1 MKEAVM
7 AMSSDYAMSYMYCPV
22 CRSACAGARC
32 MMWHKMVEDEVTMDI
47 GMCGFNNYQLSN
59 VVVLNK
65 VVDES
70 NETK

>member
-1 MKEAVM
+1 
-7 AMSSDYAMSYMYCPV
+7 
-22 CRSACAGARC
+22 

-47 GMCGFNNYQLSN
+47 GMCGFNNYQLNS

-70 NETK
+70 NATA

>member
-1 MKEAVM
+1 MKEAVS
-7 AMSSDYAMSYMYCPV
+7 AMTSDYAMSYMYCPM
-22 CRSACAGARC
+22 CRSVCAGARC

-47 GMCGFNNYQLSN
+47 GMCGFNNYQLNS

-70 NETK
+70 NATE